1 MKKIILLSV
10 LFILPFAYANA
21 EYVDLGLPSGTLWND
36 VNEGKNF
43 RCSYSDAVVKFEENL
58 PTKEQFEELV
68 YLCKWLWTGKGYKVE
83 GLNGNCIYIP
93 AAGFRDCDGY
103 VLNSGMYGFYWS
115 SSLYDINRV
124 YYLYFDVDKVKVY
137 YGRYDG
143 HQTCG
148 RSIRLVK

>member
-1 MKKIILLSV
+1 MKKLLLLSV
-10 LFILPFAYANA
+10 LFIMPLAYAKA
-21 EYVDLGLPSGTLWND
+21 VYVDLGLPSGTLWND

-43 RCSYSDAVVKFEENL
+43 RCSYIDAITKFENNL

-68 YLCKWLWTGKGYKVE
+68 YLCKWVWTGKGYKIE
-83 GLNGNCIYIP
+83 GLNGNSIYIS

-115 SSLYDINRV
+115 SSLYDRNRV
-124 YYLYFDVDKVKVY
+124 YYLYFDVENVKVY